1 MENENN
7 TQTQGQISQDIIALE
22 QQVLE
27 KRQQDEDIKN
37 NDNTLVE
44 ALVNNETAIDIAKQ
58 QYSDLK
64 NQKQI
69 AKKMGNVVNRKT
81 NADIETANL
90 LVSKQEVNNKVE
102 KTEQANKILKLKQER
117 KYLKREQ
124 KHRLT
129 MQRAEHLKEQYGDLL
144 LRTCRKKAK
153 GEDGKWHYQKD
164 ENGKDIINVPGR
176 IRFFFIRLFD
186 GIVSGLNQTAEI
198 IGALNKNVIKG
209 VFIIIVLLII
219 FVPPLR
225 AWLLNLIGIG

>member
-1 MENENN
+1 MENENSKN
-7 TQTQGQISQDIIALE
+7 LPNETSNDIAILE
-22 QQVLE
+22 QQVLA
-27 KRQQDEDIKN
+27 KQQQDEDIRN

-124 KHRLT
+124 KHRLA

-144 LRTCRKKAK
+144 LRTCRKKSK

-164 ENGKDIINVPGR
+164 ENGKDIINVPGK

-186 GIVSGLNQTAEI
+186 GIISGLNQTADI

-209 VFIIIVLLII
+209 AFIIVVLLII

-225 AWLLNLIGIG
+225 SWLLGLIGLG